1 MKIQLSDHF
10 TYQRLFRFT
19 LPSIVM
25 MIVTSVYSVV
35 DGLFVSNLVGDNA
48 LAAVNIVFP
57 LTMVVG
63 AFGFMLGAGGSAQV
77 AQTMGQ
83 GEGEKAKAY
92 FTTLIITLVGVG
104 GIFSVLCIAF
114 LRPLVIL
121 FGASEALMADCM
133 AYGFIML
140 AGTPVFMLQI
150 SFQSFLIT
158 AERPKMGLGLSVA
171 AGVTNMVLD
180 YVFIG
185 PMGLGVAGAALGT
198 VSGYAV
204 AGVVPLIY
212 FAFPNK
218 SPLRLVKTKA
228 YPKMLLKSCSNGMGE
243 LMTNMSASLV
253 SVLYNRSLMAIAGE
267 PGVAAYSAMM
277 YVDFIFA
284 AISIGFSLGSAPVFS
299 YQYGA
304 GNETELKSLFSKC
317 IRVMTGTTVTMA
329 VAGQLLTTTLAKMFV
344 GYDPALMAMTVSG
357 FRIFAL
363 SYLFGGW
370 NIFGSTLFTA
380 LGDGRVAVTL
390 SFLRTIVFKCG
401 AVLLMAAA
409 FGLNGI
415 WWSNMVAEG
424 LAAAVTVWF
433 FWRKKEKY
441 HYA

>member
-48 LAAVNIVFP
+48 LAAVNIIFP
-57 LTMVVG
+57 LTMIVG
-63 AFGFMLGAGGSAQV
+63 AFGFMLGIGGSAQV
-77 AQTMGQ
+77 AQTMGA
-83 GEGEKAKAY
+83 GEGEKAKEY
-92 FTTLIITLVGVG
+92 FTTLILALIGG
-104 GIFSVLCIAF
+104 GILLSALCIAF
-114 LRPLVIL
+114 LRPLAVL
-121 FGASEALMADCM
+121 FGASEVLMADCM
-133 AYGFIML
+133 AYGTIML
-140 AGTPVFMLQI
+140 AGTPLFLLQT
-150 SFQSFLIT
+150 SFQSFLVT
-158 AERPKMGLGLSVA
+158 AERPKLGLGLSVA
-171 AGVTNMVLD
+171 AGVANMVLD

-185 PMGLGVAGAALGT
+185 PMNLGVAGAALGT

-253 SVLYNRSLMAIAGE
+253 AVLYNHSLMNIAGE
-267 PGVAAYSAMM
+267 PGVAAYSVMM

-284 AISIGFSLGSAPVFS
+284 AISIGFVLGSAPIFS

-304 GNETELKSLFSKC
+304 GNETELKSLFAKC
-317 IRVMTGTTVTMA
+317 IRVMGGITVTMA
-329 VAGQLLTTTLAKMFV
+329 VSAQLLANTLARMFV
-344 GYDPALMAMTVSG
+344 SYDPALMAMTVTG

-363 SYLFGGW
+363 AFLFGGW
-370 NIFGSTLFTA
+370 NIFGSNLFTA

-390 SFLRTIVFKCG
+390 SFLRTLVFKCG
-401 AVLLMAAA
+401 AVLLLPLA
-409 FGLNGI
+409 FGLNGV
-415 WWSNMVAEG
+415 WWSNAVAEG
-424 LAAAVTVWF
+424 LATAVTVWF
-433 FWRKKEKY
+433 LWRKRGKY